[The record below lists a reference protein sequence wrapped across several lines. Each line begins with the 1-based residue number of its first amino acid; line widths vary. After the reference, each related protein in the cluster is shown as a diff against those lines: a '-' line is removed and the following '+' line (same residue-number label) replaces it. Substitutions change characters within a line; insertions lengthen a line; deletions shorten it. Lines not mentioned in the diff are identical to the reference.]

1 MALYGEREGG
11 RSEIGTMSGG
21 EGEGESKE
29 GMCPWLTEVP
39 GHRGRQLTIW
49 GVIFFRKK
57 TSLETMPTRNNYL
70 GIVYPAP

>member
-39 GHRGRQLTIW
+39 GHRGRQLTIL
-49 GVIFFRKK
+49 GC
-57 TSLETMPTRNNYL
+57 YL
-70 GIVYPAP
+70 L

>member
-29 GMCPWLTEVP
+29 GMWLTEVP
-39 GHRGRQLTIW
+39 GHRGRQLTIL
-49 GVIFFRKK
+49 GC
-57 TSLETMPTRNNYL
+57 YL
-70 GIVYPAP
+70 L